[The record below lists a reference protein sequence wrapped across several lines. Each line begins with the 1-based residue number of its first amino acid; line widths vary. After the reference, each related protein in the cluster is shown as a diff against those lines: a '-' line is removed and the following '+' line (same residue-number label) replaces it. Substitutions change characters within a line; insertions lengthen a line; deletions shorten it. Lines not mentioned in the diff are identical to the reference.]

1 MPHCLSREAK
11 KAPPDIK
18 LFEKWSAQGVEVVD
32 LGLQRY
38 VSLKAIVTP
47 HTGGRHEHKRFM
59 KSSLNIIERVANNMM
74 RHGKVGGKKAKAI
87 GIVRNALDIVSLKT
101 GKNPLEVLVKAI
113 ENSSPCEGTTR
124 VSYGGIVYHQAVD
137 IAPQRRLDLALRF
150 IADGARQ
157 KAFSNPKTVDEC
169 LADEII
175 AAAHRDGKSFAI
187 QKRDEMERV
196 ALSSR

>member
-1 MPHCLSREAK
+1 MSRESK
-11 KAPPDIK
+11 KALPEIK
-18 LFEKWSAQGVEVVD
+18 LFEKWSMQGVEVVD
-32 LGLQRY
+32 PGLQRY
-38 VSLKAIVTP
+38 LTLRPAVIP

-59 KSSLNIIERVANNMM
+59 KSSLNVVERLANNMM
-74 RHGKVGGKKAKAI
+74 RHGKAGGKKAMATSV
-87 GIVRNALDIVSLKT
+87 VRNALDIVSLKT
-101 GKNPLEVLVKAI
+101 GKNPLEVLLQAI
-113 ENSSPCEGTTR
+113 QNSAPCEGTTR

-150 IADGARQ
+150 IADGARNS
-157 KAFSNPKTVDEC
+157 AFSNPKTVDEC

-175 AAAHRDGKSFAI
+175 AAAQRDSKSYSI

>member
-1 MPHCLSREAK
+1 LSRESK
-11 KAPPDIK
+11 KALPEIK
-18 LFEKWSAQGVEVVD
+18 LFEKWSMQGVEVAD
-32 LGLQRY
+32 PGLQRY
-38 VSLKAIVTP
+38 LTLRPAVIP

-59 KSSLNIIERVANNMM
+59 KSSLNVVERLANNMM
-74 RHGKVGGKKAKAI
+74 RHGKAGGKKAMATSV
-87 GIVRNALDIVSLKT
+87 VRNALDIVSLKT
-101 GKNPLEVLVKAI
+101 GKNPLEVLLQAI
-113 ENSSPCEGTTR
+113 QNSAPCEGTTR

-150 IADGARQ
+150 IADGARNS
-157 KAFSNPKTVDEC
+157 AFSNPKTVDEC

-175 AAAHRDGKSFAI
+175 AAAQRDSKSYSI

>member
-1 MPHCLSREAK
+1 MSRESK
-11 KAPPDIK
+11 KALPEIK
-18 LFEKWSAQGVEVVD
+18 LFEKWSMQGVEVAD
-32 LGLQRY
+32 PGLQRY
-38 VSLKAIVTP
+38 LTLRPAVIP

-59 KSSLNIIERVANNMM
+59 KSSLNVVERLANNMM
-74 RHGKVGGKKAKAI
+74 RHGKAGGKKAMATSV
-87 GIVRNALDIVSLKT
+87 VRNALDIVSLKT
-101 GKNPLEVLVKAI
+101 GKNPLEVLLQAI
-113 ENSSPCEGTTR
+113 QNSAPCEGTTR

-150 IADGARQ
+150 IADGARNS
-157 KAFSNPKTVDEC
+157 AFSNPKTVDEC

-175 AAAHRDGKSFAI
+175 AAAQRDSKSYSI

>member
-1 MPHCLSREAK
+1 MSRESK
-11 KAPPDIK
+11 KALPEIK
-18 LFEKWSAQGVEVVD
+18 LFEKWSMQGVEVVD
-32 LGLQRY
+32 PGLQRY
-38 VSLKAIVTP
+38 LTLRPAVIP

-59 KSSLNIIERVANNMM
+59 KSSLNVVERLANNMM
-74 RHGKVGGKKAKAI
+74 RHGKAGGKKTMATSV
-87 GIVRNALDIVSLKT
+87 VRNALDIVSLKT
-101 GKNPLEVLVKAI
+101 GKNPLEVLLQAI
-113 ENSSPCEGTTR
+113 QNSAPCEGTTR

-150 IADGARQ
+150 IADGARNS
-157 KAFSNPKTVDEC
+157 AFSNPKTVDEC

-175 AAAHRDGKSFAI
+175 AAAQRDSKSYSI

>member
-1 MPHCLSREAK
+1 M
-11 KAPPDIK
+11 
-18 LFEKWSAQGVEVVD
+18 QGIEVVD
-32 LGLQRY
+32 PGLQRY
-38 VSLKAIVTP
+38 LTLKPVVIP

-59 KSSLNIIERVANNMM
+59 KSSLNVVERLANNMM
-74 RHGKVGGKKAKAI
+74 RHGKVGGKKGKATSV
-87 GIVRNALDIVSLKT
+87 VRNALDIVSLKT
-101 GKNPLEVLVKAI
+101 GKNPLEVLLQAI
-113 ENSSPCEGTTR
+113 QNSAPCEGTTR

-150 IADGARQ
+150 IADGARNS
-157 KAFSNPKTVDEC
+157 AFSNPKTVDEC

-175 AAAHRDGKSFAI
+175 AAAQRDSKSYSI

>member
-1 MPHCLSREAK
+1 MSKESK
-11 KAPPDIK
+11 KTLPDVK
-18 LFEKWSAQGVEVVD
+18 LFGKWSMQGMEVGDV
-32 LGLQRY
+32 GLQRY
-38 VSLKAIVTP
+38 LALKPIVTP

-59 KSSLNIIERVANNMM
+59 KSSLNIVERLVNNMM
-74 RHGKVGGKKAKAI
+74 RHGKAGGKKAKAN
-87 GIVRNALDIVSLKT
+87 GVVRNAFDVVHLKT
-101 GKNPLEVLVKAI
+101 GKNPMEVLIQAI
-113 ENSSPCEGTTR
+113 QNSAPCEGTTR

-150 IADGARQ
+150 IADGAR
-157 KAFSNPKTVDEC
+157 KVSFSNPKTIDEC

-175 AAAHRDGKSFAI
+175 AAAHRDSKSFSI